1 MQMPHKNLFIL
12 RDSITDEYYLLLMDE
27 SFRTLDAL
35 TRIKV
40 QRNSD
45 DFFKVR
51 DEVFEA
57 FEMKELNATE
67 YYI

>member
-12 RDSITDEYYLLLMDE
+12 RDSITDEYNLLLMDE

-57 FEMKELNATE
+57 FEMKEFDATE

>member
-27 SFRTLDAL
+27 PFRTLDAL